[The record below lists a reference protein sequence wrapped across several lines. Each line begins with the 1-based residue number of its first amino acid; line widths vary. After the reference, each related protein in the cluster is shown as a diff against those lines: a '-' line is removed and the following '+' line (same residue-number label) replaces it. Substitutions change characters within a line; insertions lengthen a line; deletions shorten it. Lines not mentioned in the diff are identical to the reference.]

1 MACVTNDFTIHG
13 DVDNRL
19 KDSVLYVSKGI
30 ANITNVLASF
40 FKDNRFTTYLQ
51 SQIGEK
57 TPAEAD
63 QNTVRRVLREWL
75 KKEYP
80 TVGFS
85 AARINGDTLQ
95 GFSSSRAK
103 SLAINYTAD
112 LLNQFDYQNRNNPR
126 ERRISDA
133 RVVNAVINRIRK
145 NFINDY
151 AKPAYE
157 RYKETHEAI
166 EDIEKLESDFR
177 KLQTYLD
184 QVSQKYGVKIPAE
197 IGAQYNKVSAIY
209 KEVITRLNNQ
219 YLAFIANNGTIR
231 EKNFANMVEQAITNP
246 KEWMQQALSL
256 KKSLAIAKKYGYTI
270 TGEDL
275 SYYVSEDEFN
285 ITENDS
291 EGLNEESRRFLDE
304 VDKYKSFLQLVSDD
318 VRQYISSLVN
328 YSALKDDNGNDNP
341 VIDTDNELGVA
352 TRMNAGFVINNIM
365 ARCNFADGIPGLIKS
380 LEQLISNKPQLYG
393 LQEMINK
400 MKADNNFARSIFY
413 GLGNPLITKTMI
425 DISTKLDFR
434 QSNRESNARLSLTF
448 TMLNQMKSTV
458 RGNYTIDA
466 QDAFNSIRTA
476 IKNNKLDFAERALK
490 KYILNYFPGVDIN
503 TFTSFIENGDK
514 KTNLNKLNAVLEE
527 FNRAASTL
535 IDQMNKKKYGDLDF
549 RKNIDAIGSIV
560 DLILPYT
567 VVNTE
572 LNSPNAEGNM
582 SSDAL
587 NNNNITNLI
596 NQIKYATEED
606 ANAGLKLLRDF
617 VVQSPQYKHSPIFF
631 GVYDTNGTEIFPGLF
646 YRDGNDVHINPAA
659 KTIIRTSLFN
669 GITNPITGENALY
682 SNMSEADYFVSS
694 LVTFTAQYRDYN
706 NPRLNFLDAAYFLR
720 VPSDAP
726 KNFIIHAPKV
736 NSYGLLKN
744 GVIDK
749 NHAMYKFYKQI
760 LLNEINTFVEN
771 LNNVFE
777 YKNGEWVVKKNK
789 RGLFSNYHYNG
800 DIITVDKNGNY
811 KLSGKVFDFLKLHA
825 TTNINVDATIK
836 DALSLYGQENG
847 VLISKN
853 GRLNLNRTDIIKID
867 ANGEIKLADN
877 FDIDVNLNGFLENY
891 FKDVINDTLI
901 KKDKFKDIIGDRFE
915 DATIVD
921 MVLNTNAMYT
931 VFDDLFEGDTKFYKN
946 AQTFLKRAK
955 EVQAGGMAYDNWT
968 VGDKLGGT
976 IQNVLNNGKL
986 VTYEV
991 AGRTI
996 IARTGF
1002 RAITINNTIR
1012 PSDEANN
1019 IRALLKAQNV
1029 NKDTIE
1035 DIVKRFAGDT
1045 TTNDAQSYITID
1057 ELANRLFAKGELNK
1071 YKPLLDKFLAKD
1083 KDGNPL
1089 PVSEEDLKELA
1100 QLGEKVQVQKNFYF
1114 DKQFDTATKT
1124 TYPRQIKNAEF
1135 VLIPQLLPEDSSLRK
1150 LYDMMIK
1157 HDIGQVNTAETDKA
1171 AKRYVLDFWDANG
1184 VVSDKAFKAFDLELT
1199 NGAAVENYYYRYLYE
1214 QQQVAQHMENEQNK
1228 AGIQIM
1234 KKIIDNANHYS
1245 PAVQAAVRKLFDNY
1259 CANIQDSFNTMMDN
1273 MGWKVDESGNIV
1285 NKDGTSQLSFTEF
1298 YKRGREEAKRLGM
1311 DSQFMAYFD
1320 VDENG
1325 NAILPN
1331 FMNNIQT
1338 KFESIAQAMFNS
1350 AITRQ
1355 KLPGWHAAQITNVG
1369 FDNKLHYHHN
1379 GSKATEIR
1387 LTPWF
1392 NMDIFK
1398 GKTNEEILAE
1408 LKEAELDKMIIYR
1421 IPTEGKQSISISE
1434 VVELLNPTQGST
1446 VVVADEWITQTGSD
1460 FDVDSVYG
1468 IQYVFARDENG
1479 KLYKVTEGR
1488 DGRNNAI
1495 LDAMIEIM
1503 SDPSVIEENLSCSN
1517 FDEISDEISFFNEI
1531 NPEINTTNQS
1541 TYDIFDQMTFMNNA
1555 TSGMA
1560 LKATSV
1566 VRDNFNSINSYV
1578 GTEILE
1584 EYGITVEYDLTKYD
1598 LQTIKDAYD
1607 DVDTTTKPGYAIVK
1621 HNRLA
1626 NSKNNR
1632 NVKGRLITVYS
1643 SQTTAHILDAIKTGA
1658 IFNENQYTFGAFKT
1672 LIDLGIDYHTAI
1684 AFLQQPAM
1692 TMIVNN
1698 YNKNKSVY
1706 SEENNYF
1713 TKPINDTIRELAI
1726 IAGIK
1731 VNNKD
1736 ITATTSMKSIKD
1748 ALVADTTLQ
1757 ETYEK
1762 LFGAK
1767 LSFEK
1772 GTLFNYI
1779 SLNAESLIN
1788 RLKQGRLNNININFT
1803 HINNT
1808 NVIHHTGVWTR
1819 NEVAADSKNL
1829 YIFTDNTD
1837 RDSGRNLVDPNSPYA
1852 RKYGANKHYPTQT
1865 QAVVR
1870 GLPNA
1875 MPISTQKYY
1884 HQGAKGISGRW
1895 QDSDAALF
1903 EKTIV
1908 EEVNDIIKEFNTGKY
1923 ENLVIKSIDDLL
1935 NTKISNISK
1944 ERTPLLHDILVREYN
1959 RLINSVK
1966 TTKQNINTNQ
1976 APITNL
1982 YETVAYDLGMTMFY
1996 QHLQTITNGI
2006 EENARVSNPDKF
2018 GALQTVATTRK
2029 KLDKIIEILDSPDG
2043 PNTLMVG
2050 NKRFLDAIYPGI
2062 IRMKEDGTYKD
2073 TIDISKSAY
2082 PYLAAFIKY
2091 STIPSVNVNAELFYL
2106 EHPMINHIFKTV
2118 EQRIGKSLTEDQQK
2132 EYKQYV
2138 TAMIYNNVP
2147 MLTTPLTI
2155 DSQGRIIEDTQLI
2168 EEQAAENNPKYWNLE
2183 RNRLL
2188 GYRVLE
2194 DYNFEVKD
2202 LYNPT
2207 DEELRKFNLLT
2218 PVQKINFI
2226 KKNYFGDPGIFS
2238 YLETNTF
2245 KNETTIRYKEVT
2257 DDIETLYRL
2266 MNEAFFNTDKFIRLA
2281 AVDLVKY
2288 GLINEAGKFKK
2299 GSVAKLITKEILLA
2313 DYDNYGLDL
2322 VNQIL
2327 DSYEE
2332 LKGFDIEFSNKVID
2346 RFIRSHHNIV
2356 DIIKVNSKSPLNK
2369 YFHNFTYV
2377 IPISDKDATA
2387 AVKYHKG
2394 KSDYYIKLNRKFKD
2408 ADGNTV
2414 DSTSLYKVLVGS
2426 DMLAIHPVNTLNTNE
2441 TTEYSM
2447 DTENNPRHKSPLYY
2461 ELYFNTNR
2469 TNINDFLQEYK
2480 EEDLRVINNKIEV
2493 NISDTAIV
2501 DKLTSSSKV
2510 EAAQANQIIAD
2521 ITDIVRLPVKG
2532 IYAGLISNDA
2542 YWLHNLIP
2550 RGKSIKQKIVI
2561 DGVERTIYIT
2571 PTRSKRLENAVSKG
2585 TYDTD
2590 VRNGLSAIEQN
2601 VYDKIWNR
2609 GYKRLSLYGV
2619 TITNENERSDEDV
2632 LDAAEFAASRSFVGS
2647 DNRVHEVNPTLGIA
2661 ESILKDIA
2669 HFERVNDIKFSDSF
2683 MNDLQRAGID
2693 TSTMEA
2699 IDNNLEKI
2707 FSFAAT
2713 YYNKLGI
2720 ELLKRAEK
2728 FQLADGRE
2736 FSIDDPALYEALSE
2750 ELDLDVLA
2758 KLLMDIRN
2766 FGNNI
2771 KGIMLLQPTSTN
2783 LAMQK
2788 DIKSITNIIHKVAN
2802 NQKMLKGFE
2811 HMFNTYYK
2819 KHSSNPMIKNGII
2832 ELREAFGDIHKADML
2847 IADIHELA
2855 NNQVQTVVKY
2865 IDNRIKRVERTE
2877 IPKARKAFA
2886 NRFDDIMRMAGP
2898 FNWDNVVTKDGF
2910 LVRDYTDEFFTKR
2923 AQLSEAVKNA
2933 TPNTIE
2939 YHKAKLERDQWLAK
2953 NTHRAISY
2961 GYYSRANQLTKY
2973 IIDKA
2978 PDLYVEYMKLVD
2990 QLQEIAVDN
2999 NLDTEDKIK
3008 ARRDITEQ
3016 MSQLASIYDT
3026 NLNEKNDVDKEKA
3039 LALAKF
3045 IKYKQELNK
3054 EVFQRTATKEF
3065 NDQFE
3070 YHTKQIEAYDAK
3082 YPNRPLSAKLNDEN
3096 YANSYNWIQTNT
3108 IRQLN
3113 ETSRKAIQDA
3123 FAITR
3128 RDAEE
3133 VPNYVKHILK
3143 GKDVYTNGKLDPSK
3157 ISLEDARAIKE
3168 AKEKQFEENEYTPL
3182 MKNTP
3187 KNKPAFTKQYWDNIK
3202 ALSVQEDGAPDI
3214 VSDTHEEIN
3223 QILKKVCKTGQD
3235 ITVANLIKL
3244 SVEDLK
3250 RLSILYF
3257 DLQNPSGFDSS
3268 KAPLT
3273 DFIRNNSFREYN
3285 TDAFNAQ
3292 LNDLLTNHKANKGKY
3307 GLLLNILIARDET
3320 GIFKEQNGQYLP
3332 NPQIF
3337 GYRVPKAAY
3346 RNTKLEAARKLLED
3360 NVQWET
3366 TDAYRA
3372 AEDLA
3377 YVTGKYDEWFE
3388 ANHYYN
3394 PYSGEYVPLPYWTEM
3409 KINPN
3414 GTLDASY
3421 EQVPTYNNTESTVND
3436 KYKNPE
3442 YNPLSTTNYN
3452 TRTGNYNNTKNLS
3465 AKELAMRDLLQE
3477 VLDNNATNNRMRALA
3492 ERGFM
3497 PRQAKEDINAAWY
3510 TKQAF
3515 GTFGIGFNYRQ
3526 PDWTYDINYS
3536 SEEDVAPPMMSYL
3549 KAKGYKPLPD
3559 RADYLTQDEYN
3570 NAVQEVKEHNKKL
3583 DTALLDRDWKSVF
3596 DTYIQEAMMYNEKR
3610 TLRNQAQMLI
3620 QDLKDNQAIKLNYLN
3635 TNPSVASRATE
3646 GTSENYNTEAYDNTL
3661 KVVENWYHRVFRN
3674 EYKTKSRFNNM
3685 GSLLQNITSAK
3696 YMIFNVTG
3704 GIANVLTGRV
3714 NIMAEHLAGEYFKY
3728 NDWRKAASEY
3738 ASNSLTMI
3746 ANQYND
3752 KATTLTDGL
3761 IKLGN
3766 VVDFDAIIERSGN
3779 KGLAKYIERTRDKLY
3794 FMQSTGEHMM
3804 QNTVFL
3810 AMLHS
3815 NRVWADGSGYGT
3827 LEQYILKREEEI
3839 FTSLIATDANLVQL
3853 FKNFKDIIKID
3864 AKLRYQYSTYRKNYI
3879 NDFIKAHGGRE
3890 LQKKY
3895 NDARKAARKTY
3906 ESEFNALNTVY
3917 NQFELVDGYARI
3929 KANSAFTNEMF
3940 ADIINKTISV
3950 NKRIHGVYDKVG
3962 AAYIER
3968 YWWGTL
3974 LMQYHKHIYPL
3985 LKKLYRRKGYYNE
3998 IRGTIEKGAYNTH
4011 FDFFKQEFEN
4021 AAEQNKDM
4029 NNIVLKA
4036 IYNTCQGAYN
4046 TLANLRYNYD
4056 SMADWEKANFRRGYA
4071 HYLGGLAAILAAIA
4085 LHAGFDDDDFKESN
4099 TLATLLYQCD
4109 RLWTEALELHPIGL
4123 KAAIKTTWSSPVASI
4138 NGPQDLYE
4146 TFEILNNMI
4155 FDDEF
4160 NWDYTTGRY
4169 KGQNKL
4175 LTKIGRNVPVYRIY
4189 DRLSS
4194 MAKSNKYYRIGN
4206 NTFAMKSAKA
4216 IGNAIQGEE

>member
-1 MACVTNDFTIHG
+1 MSCVTNDFTIHG

-40 FKDNRFTTYLQ
+40 FKDSRFTNYLQ

-85 AARINGDTLQ
+85 AARVNGDTLQ

-126 ERRISDA
+126 EKRISDA

-151 AKPAYE
+151 AKPAYD
-157 RYKETHEAI
+157 RYKETHGAI

-184 QVSQKYGVKIPAE
+184 QVVQKYGAKIPAE
-197 IGAQYNKVSAIY
+197 IGPQYNKVSAVY
-209 KEVITRLNNQ
+209 KEVLTRLNNQ
-219 YLAFIANNGTIR
+219 YLAFIANNGNIR
-231 EKNFANMVEQAITNP
+231 EKNFANMVEQIITNP

-275 SYYVSEDEFN
+275 SYYISEDDIN

-304 VDKYKSFLQLVSDD
+304 IDKYKSFLQLVSDD

-328 YSALKDDNGNDNP
+328 YSSLKDDNGKDNP

-352 TRMNAGFVINNIM
+352 TRMNTGFVINNIM

-400 MKADNNFARSIFY
+400 MKTDNNFARSIFH

-425 DISTKLDFR
+425 DISNKLDFR

-490 KYILNYFPGVDIN
+490 KYILNYFPGIDIN

-514 KTNLNKLNAVLEE
+514 KTNLNQLNAVLEE
-527 FNRAASTL
+527 FNRAAGTL

-572 LNSPNAEGNM
+572 LNSANAEGNM
-582 SSDAL
+582 SSDVL

-596 NQIKYATEED
+596 NQIKYATEKD
-606 ANAGLKLLRDF
+606 ANAGLKLLKDF

-631 GVYDTNGTEIFPGLF
+631 GVYDTDGTEIFPGLF

-694 LVTFTAQYRDYN
+694 LVAFTTQYRDYN
-706 NPRLNFLDAAYFLR
+706 TPKLNFLDAAYFLR

-726 KNFIIHAPKV
+726 KNFLIHAPRV
-736 NSYGLLKN
+736 SSYGLLKD

-749 NHAMYKFYKQI
+749 DHAMYKVYKQI

-825 TTNINVDATIK
+825 TTNIDVDAAIK
-836 DALSLYGQENG
+836 DVLSLYGQENG
-847 VLISKN
+847 VLISKD

-867 ANGEIKLADN
+867 ANNEIKLADN
-877 FDIDVNLNGFLENY
+877 FDIDINLNGFLENY
-891 FKDVINDTLI
+891 FKDVINDALI

-915 DATIVD
+915 DATIID

-931 VFDDLFEGDTKFYKN
+931 VFDDLFEGDAKFYKN

-976 IQNVLNNGKL
+976 IQNVQNNGKL

-1057 ELANRLFAKGELNK
+1057 ELANRLFAKGELSK
-1071 YKPLLDKFLAKD
+1071 YKPLLDKFLTKD
-1083 KDGNPL
+1083 EAGNPL

-1100 QLGEKVQVQKNFYF
+1100 KLGEKIQVQKNFYF

-1135 VLIPQLLPEDSSLRK
+1135 VLIPQLLAEDSSLRK
-1150 LYDMMIK
+1150 LYDLMVK

-1171 AKRYVLDFWDANG
+1171 AKRYVLDFWDADG
-1184 VVSDKAFKAFDLELT
+1184 VVSDKAFKAFELELT

-1245 PAVQAAVRKLFDNY
+1245 PAVQAAVKKLFDNY

-1285 NKDGTSQLSFTEF
+1285 NKDGTRQLSFTEF

-1369 FDNKLHYHHN
+1369 FDSKLHYHKSKNTNKNLLKDDN
-1379 GSKATEIR
+1379 GNILKVYRGYSSNNEIQEQSVLNTFNKTRQANDYLGKGIHFTSSKDTAKNYAKVHQIKTNEKYTHVNEYYIDTTNAKIEYYDSYPDYLKAVHDKEGNFIKDSDADIIILKKDTLGQNNWEIKVVNESFVKNANNIENTKSSSATEIR

-1408 LKEAELDKMIIYR
+1408 LKEVGLDKMIIYR

-1446 VVVADEWITQTGSD
+1446 VVVADEWVTQTGSD

-1503 SDPSVIEENLSCSN
+1503 SDPTVIEENLSCSN
-1517 FDEISDEISFFNEI
+1517 FDEISDEISFFNEV
-1531 NPEINTTNQS
+1531 NPEINAANQS

-1578 GTEILE
+1578 GTEIPE
-1584 EYGITVEYDLTKYD
+1584 KYGITIEYDLTKYD

-1607 DVDTTTKPGYAIVK
+1607 NVDTTTKPGYAIVT
-1621 HNRLA
+1621 HTRLA

-1713 TKPINDTIRELAI
+1713 TKPINDTLRELAV
-1726 IAGIK
+1726 IAGVK

-1748 ALVADTTLQ
+1748 ALVANTSLQ
-1757 ETYEK
+1757 EAYKK

-1772 GTLFNYI
+1772 DTLFNYI
-1779 SLNAESLIN
+1779 SLNANQLIN
-1788 RLKQGRLNNININFT
+1788 RLKQGRLSQTGNN
-1803 HINNT
+1803 
-1808 NVIHHTGVWTR
+1808 
-1819 NEVAADSKNL
+1819 
-1829 YIFTDNTD
+1829 
-1837 RDSGRNLVDPNSPYA
+1837 PN
-1852 RKYGANKHYPTQT
+1852 
-1865 QAVVR
+1865 
-1870 GLPNA
+1870 
-1875 MPISTQKYY
+1875 
-1884 HQGAKGISGRW
+1884 
-1895 QDSDAALF
+1895 
-1903 EKTIV
+1903 
-1908 EEVNDIIKEFNTGKY
+1908 
-1923 ENLVIKSIDDLL
+1923 
-1935 NTKISNISK
+1935 
-1944 ERTPLLHDILVREYN
+1944 
-1959 RLINSVK
+1959 
-1966 TTKQNINTNQ
+1966 
-1976 APITNL
+1976 ITNL

-1996 QHLQTITNGI
+1996 HHLQTVTQGI

-2029 KLDKIIEILDSPDG
+2029 KLDKIIEILNSPVG
-2043 PNTLMVG
+2043 PNTLLVG
-2050 NKRFLDAIYPGI
+2050 NKHFLDAIYPGI
-2062 IRMKEDGTYKD
+2062 RQMKEDGGYKD

-2082 PYLAAFIKY
+2082 PYLAAFVKY

-2106 EHPMINHIFKTV
+2106 EHPMVNHIFKAI

-2138 TAMIYNNVP
+2138 TTMIYNNVP

-2155 DSQGRIIEDTQLI
+2155 DAQGRIIEDTKLI

-2313 DYDNYGLDL
+2313 GYDNYGLDL

-2327 DSYEE
+2327 DSYEQ
-2332 LKGFDIEFSNKVID
+2332 LKSFDMEFSSKIID

-2356 DIIKVNSKSPLNK
+2356 DTVKINKNSPINK
-2369 YFHNFTYV
+2369 YFRNFTY
-2377 IPISDKDATA
+2377 IINTDDKEAC
-2387 AVKYHKG
+2387 KFIKWN
-2394 KSDYYIKLNRKFKD
+2394 KNNNRRYIKLSRKF
-2408 ADGNTV
+2408 V
-2414 DSTSLYKVLVGS
+2414 DETGREIETTNLYKIEDAGRCIYVYPL
-2426 DMLAIHPVNTLNTNE
+2426 NTLNTNE
-2441 TTEYSM
+2441 ITEYSM
-2447 DTENNPRHKSPLYY
+2447 DIVNNPRHKSELYY
-2461 ELYFNTNR
+2461 SLYFDTGRTDINT
-2469 TNINDFLQEYK
+2469 FMQEYK
-2480 EEDLRVINNKIEV
+2480 EEDLRVINNKIETTV
-2493 NISDTAIV
+2493 SDTAIV
-2501 DKLTSSSKV
+2501 DKLESSSKV
-2510 EAAQANQIIAD
+2510 ESTQANQIIAD

-2532 IYAGLISNDA
+2532 VYTGLISNDA
-2542 YWLHNLIP
+2542 YWLHTLIP

-2561 DGVERTIYIT
+2561 DGIERTIYIT
-2571 PTRSKRLENAVSKG
+2571 PIRSKRLENAITKG
-2585 TYDTD
+2585 EYNTD
-2590 VRNGLSAIEQN
+2590 IRNGLSAIEQN

-2609 GYKRLSLYGV
+2609 GYKRLSLYGL
-2619 TITNENERSDEDV
+2619 TIADENERSGEDV
-2632 LDAAEFAASRSFVGS
+2632 LDKAEFAASRSFIGS
-2647 DNRVHEVNPTLGIA
+2647 DNQVHEVNPTLGIA

-2669 HFERVNDIKFSDSF
+2669 HFERVNDVKFNDSF

-2707 FSFAAT
+2707 FSFAAA

-2720 ELLKRAEK
+2720 ELLKRADK

-2788 DIKSITNIIHKVAN
+2788 DIKSITNIIHKVSN

-2886 NRFDDIMRMAGP
+2886 NRFDDIMRMTGP

-2939 YHKAKLERDQWLAK
+2939 YYKAKLERDKWLAK

-2961 GYYSRANQLTKY
+2961 GYYSRVNQLTQDV
-2973 IIDKA
+2973 IDKA

-2990 QLQEIAVDN
+2990 QLQEISVDN

-3008 ARRDITEQ
+3008 ARRYITEQ

-3026 NLNEKNDVDKEKA
+3026 NLNEKNDADKEKA
-3039 LALAKF
+3039 KALAKF

-3113 ETSRKAIQDA
+3113 ETSRQAIQEA

-3128 RDAEE
+3128 KDAEE

-3157 ISLEDARAIKE
+3157 ISLEDAKAIKE
-3168 AKEKQFEENEYTPL
+3168 AKEAQFEENEYNPL

-3187 KNKPAFTKQYWDNIK
+3187 KNKPAFRKEYWDELK
-3202 ALSVQEDGAPDI
+3202 VLSELEGGTNNETSI
-3214 VSDTHEEIN
+3214 INEEIN

-3250 RLSILYF
+3250 RLSVLYF
-3257 DLQNPSGFDSS
+3257 NLQHPGTFGGGKSDV
-3268 KAPLT
+3268 A
-3273 DFIRNNSFREYN
+3273 DFINTNSIREYN
-3285 TDAFNAQ
+3285 TDAFEAQ
-3292 LNDLLTNHKANKGKY
+3292 LNELLTNHKANKGKY

-3320 GIFKEQNGQYLP
+3320 GIFKESNGKYVP

-3337 GYRVPKAAY
+3337 SYRVPKAAY

-3394 PYSGEYVPLPYWTEM
+3394 PYTGEYVPLPYWTEM

-3421 EQVPTYNNTESTVND
+3421 EQVPTYNNTESTVRD
-3436 KYKNPE
+3436 AYKNNE

-3452 TRTGNYNNTKNLS
+3452 NKTGDYNNTKNLS
-3465 AKELAMRDLLQE
+3465 AKELAMRNLLQE
-3477 VLDNNATNNRMRALA
+3477 VLDNNANNNRMRALA

-3510 TKQAF
+3510 AKQAF

-3549 KAKGYKPLPD
+3549 KAKGYKPLPN
-3559 RADYLTQDEYN
+3559 RADYITQDEYD
-3570 NAVQEVKEHNKKL
+3570 NAVKEVKEHNKKL

-3610 TLRNQAQMLI
+3610 VLRNQAQMLI
-3620 QDLKDNQAIKLNYLN
+3620 QDLKDNQAVKLNYLN

-3728 NDWRKAASEY
+3728 EDWRKAASEY

-3746 ANQYND
+3746 ANQYSD

-3794 FMQSTGEHMM
+3794 FMQSTGEHIM

-3839 FTSLIATDANLVQL
+3839 FTNLIATDPNLVQL

-3864 AKLRYQYSTYRKNYI
+3864 TKLRYQYSTYRKNYI
-3879 NDFIKAHGGRE
+3879 NDFIKAHGGRA
-3890 LQKKY
+3890 LQEKY
-3895 NDARKAARKTY
+3895 NAARKTARKTY
-3906 ESEFNALNTVY
+3906 ESEFNNLDTVY

-3929 KANSAFTNEMF
+3929 KANSAFTNDMF

-3950 NKRIHGVYDKVG
+3950 NKRIHGVYDKIG

-3974 LMQYHKHIYPL
+3974 IIQYHKHIYPL

-4011 FDFFKQEFEN
+4011 LDFFRQEFEN

-4046 TLANLRYNYD
+4046 TAVNLRYNYD
-4056 SMADWEKANFRRGYA
+4056 SMPDWEKANFRRGYA

-4109 RLWTEALELHPIGL
+4109 RLWTESLELHPIGI
-4123 KAAIKTTWSSPVASI
+4123 KSAIKTTWSSPIASI

-4146 TFEILNNMI
+4146 TFEIFNNMI

-4160 NWDYTTGRY
+4160 DWDYTTGRY

-4175 LTKIGRNVPVYRIY
+4175 LTKIGRNVPIYRIY
-4189 DRLSS
+4189 DRLSG

-4206 NTFAMKSAKA
+4206 NTFAMKFAKS
-4216 IGNAIQGEE
+4216 IGNTIQGEE